1 MLPTHV
7 LASTNLLAEAAARC
21 AWVQWS
27 AIGATTLHAPEPRND
42 IVDIEAL
49 LLGSLG
55 LAARV
60 PRLQTL
66 ATDWTIENSR
76 LLSIAR
82 LRALITGPYAHTGV
96 SLGDLAHR
104 VVTEGGDA
112 RWRAFMEQTAKT
124 GGHASSGETRALK
137 SMPPRWRGAQTLM
150 LQLRR
155 GFGVGVKSD
164 LIAILLGAHGRWLD
178 AAELANL
185 SAYAVSAVRRAADD
199 MANAAL
205 IESSGGH
212 SRAFRA
218 NLAAW
223 QSLLPAVG
231 TPHWL
236 RRADGFAF
244 VLRWMRQVHENPS
257 TSSSE
262 LALAIGFGTLM
273 TDYWRLWLEAGVT
286 QQPASDHPTSPWNSR
301 NAAIQALIA
310 WFGGNE

>member
-1 MLPTHV
+1 MLPNHV
-7 LASTNLLAEAAARC
+7 LGSTDLLAQAAARC

-27 AIGATTLHAPEPRND
+27 AIGATTLHASAPSDD
-42 IVDIEAL
+42 IVDIEAV

-66 ATDWTIENSR
+66 ATDWTLENSQ

-82 LRALITGPYAHTGV
+82 LRALLAGPFKQAGV
-96 SLGDLAHR
+96 TIRELAQR
-104 VVTEGGDA
+104 VATEGGDA
-112 RWRAFMEQTAKT
+112 RWRALAIPESTTSSAKDQRAKT
-124 GGHASSGETRALK
+124 HRKA
-137 SMPPRWRGAQTLM
+137 MPPRWRGAETLL

-164 LIAILLGAHGRWLD
+164 LLAILLGARGAWMD
-178 AAELANL
+178 AAQLADL
-185 SAYAVSAVRRAADD
+185 SAYTVSAVRRAADD
-199 MANAAL
+199 MANARF

-218 NLAAW
+218 DVGAW
-223 QSLLPAVG
+223 QSQVPG
-231 TPHWL
+231 IGEPRWR

-244 VLRWMRQVHENPS
+244 VLRWMHHTQQNVEHPV
-257 TSSSE
+257 SE
-262 LALAIGFGTLM
+262 LALSIDFGALM

-286 QQPASDHPTSPWNSR
+286 QQPVSDNSTSPWASR
-301 NAAIQALIA
+301 HAAIESLVA
-310 WFGGNE
+310 WFGGDK

>member
-27 AIGATTLHAPEPRND
+27 AIGATTLHAPEPSDD

-55 LAARV
+55 LASRV

-66 ATDWTIENSR
+66 ASDWTTENSR

-82 LRALITGPYAHTGV
+82 LRALITGPYARTGV
-96 SLGDLAHR
+96 SLGALAHR

-124 GGHASSGETRALK
+124 GDQANSSEPRTLK
-137 SMPPRWRGAQTLM
+137 AMPPRWRGAQTLL

-164 LIAILLGAHGRWLD
+164 LIAILLGARGRWLD
-178 AAELANL
+178 AAELADL

-212 SRAFRA
+212 SRSFRA

-223 QSLLPAVG
+223 QLLLPALG

-244 VLRWMRQVHENPS
+244 ALRWMQLVHGTPS
-257 TSSSE
+257 ASASE
-262 LALAIGFGTLM
+262 LALSIGFGTLM

-286 QQPASDHPTSPWNSR
+286 QQPVSDDPTSPWSSR
-301 NAAIQALIA
+301 NVAIQALIQ